1 MSWEL
6 LVLLTPVWSPASLWS
21 GKVSTQHLCKIVIT
35 AQRIFWKISKGE
47 QVHLQLLKPLQWSC
61 EVCVSALFS
70 NMQSQPTPSISPAL
84 KHQVAVLQASC
95 VHPLQKLRRS
105 LSVSNGS
112 HCHVS
117 FHFSGTHLRL
127 SHCESIVLKK
137 VLLEP
142 VLALSKETQLPPHF
156 QVSFKSSHYSMQ
168 PERKW
173 GTCSPKNAITMLFMV
188 PRIPSGSYG
197 IVDW

>member
-1 MSWEL
+1 M
-6 LVLLTPVWSPASLWS
+6 
-21 GKVSTQHLCKIVIT
+21 
-35 AQRIFWKISKGE
+35 QR
-47 QVHLQLLKPLQWSC
+47 
-61 EVCVSALFS
+61 
-70 NMQSQPTPSISPAL
+70 QPTPSISPAL
-84 KHQVAVLQASC
+84 KHQVAILQASC

-112 HCHVS
+112 YCHVS

-142 VLALSKETQLPPHF
+142 VSALSKETQLPPHF

-168 PERKW
+168 PERK
-173 GTCSPKNAITMLFMV
+173 
-188 PRIPSGSYG
+188 
-197 IVDW
+197 